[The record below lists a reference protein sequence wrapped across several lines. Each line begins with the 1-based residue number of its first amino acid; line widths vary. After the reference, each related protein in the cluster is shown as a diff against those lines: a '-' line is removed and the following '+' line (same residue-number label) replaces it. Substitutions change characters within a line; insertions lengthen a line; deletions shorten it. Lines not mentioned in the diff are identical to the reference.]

1 MLFLVNQVFILDISL
16 CGQTTCIWDGGC
28 IFYTHEKK
36 VVVKKNYSLLQLIMH
51 IRDLARIINWWD
63 PHHYPV
69 CEAGDEDAGI
79 EESCTLLKLNR
90 CKDCK
95 ENGVL
100 GSGASDQGKG
110 RSLKARE
117 NEQVMVFLVGS
128 CVIPLQRT
136 FFQFCCVDK
145 YRSLWISTLW
155 IHVYGE
161 VNMQPKTEVV
171 KKPWSLGPSRP
182 GSWTLSTQSLTT
194 LPSGEL
200 SHRNLVKNHQQP
212 SSIERQWFLEVLTFI
227 SSFDWNSTWCV
238 AWMDNF
244 CWFLILRRT
253 VPVSNSAI
261 CNSTVWSPPINLNG
275 MNLGR
280 LLRANHHHYWFFLLL
295 VEIQL

>member
-28 IFYTHEKK
+28 IFDTHEKK

-100 GSGASDQGKG
+100 GPGASDQGKG

-128 CVIPLQRT
+128 CDIPLQRT
-136 FFQFCCVDK
+136 FFQSCCVDK
-145 YRSLWISTLW
+145 YRSLWISTLNFGSMSMVRSTCSQKLRW
-155 IHVYGE
+155 WRSQGLLVQADQGLGHWVHRVWQLY
-161 VNMQPKTEVV
+161 QVV
-171 KKPWSLGPSRP
+171 S
-182 GSWTLSTQSLTT
+182 
-194 LPSGEL
+194 
-200 SHRNLVKNHQQP
+200 
-212 SSIERQWFLEVLTFI
+212 
-227 SSFDWNSTWCV
+227 C
-238 AWMDNF
+238 
-244 CWFLILRRT
+244 LRE
-253 VPVSNSAI
+253 I
-261 CNSTVWSPPINLNG
+261 
-275 MNLGR
+275 
-280 LLRANHHHYWFFLLL
+280 LLRTINNLQALRGNGS
-295 VEIQL
+295 